1 MWYLS
6 PKHMRTCFLLHECVG
21 SQVPWSSSGVML
33 TQNARDWGL
42 ISPWSTEFSFW
53 LLIITNSTTYIW
65 WPLRS
70 LSLKHMRI
78 CFLLEGMNVIVVKC
92 LDSLVVS
99 CSPRMQETGDQFPIE
114 LQNFFWLLIV
124 TNSTHCYKGTYP
136 VHPWHNTLGE
146 CQQQCVI
153 YTLPV
158 GITILRL
165 PANIKSTI
173 IEVDFSTLCN
183 ATQVQWRKRFWFP
196 FSVNMMLSKC
206 YWWST
211 RPV

>member
-1 MWYLS
+1 
-6 PKHMRTCFLLHECVG
+6 
-21 SQVPWSSSGVML
+21 ML

-114 LQNFFWLLIV
+114 LQNFFGLLIV
-124 TNSTHCYKGTYP
+124 TNSIHCYKDTYP

-158 GITILRL
+158 GITAPCVMLH
-165 PANIKSTI
+165 KSND
-173 IEVDFSTLCN
+173 ENDFGFLSVWIWCYLNATDGVHVLCRDPSSLYGFSCPFVKLCN
-183 ATQVQWRKRFWFP
+183 
-196 FSVNMMLSKC
+196 L
-206 YWWST
+206 
-211 RPV
+211 